1 MTPEEAMDRRD
12 ALAERAVAEMVQLPA
27 AFARDL
33 ISDLLAAQSDVDAL
47 IGQRIRAKEALRT

>member
-1 MTPEEAMDRRD
+1 MTPEEAMERRD
-12 ALAERAVAEMVQLPA
+12 ALAERAGAEMVQLPA